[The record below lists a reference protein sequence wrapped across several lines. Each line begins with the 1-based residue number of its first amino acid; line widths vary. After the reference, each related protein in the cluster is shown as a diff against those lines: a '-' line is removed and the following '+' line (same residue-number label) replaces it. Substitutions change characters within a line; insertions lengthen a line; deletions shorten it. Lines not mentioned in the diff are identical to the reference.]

1 MLSIIR
7 GGTIY
12 DPANGIEGDVGDL
25 YIEDGRIVAPPAD
38 TTAAQE
44 IDARGK
50 LVMAGAI
57 EAKRLCQQEVVTV
70 ALREVVFK
78 EPVFVGDLVS
88 LYTRIIATGR
98 TSITTEVTVISFREG
113 ACCMVT
119 TAQVTY
125 VSIDANRK
133 AIPIEIRRSQ
143 IDPPAFSQEYLQD
156 KLEMATPAAPQ
167 AGT

>member
-1 MLSIIR
+1 MNYEMEGWNLSMR
-7 GGTIY
+7 TALLPKDTNQHGTIF
-12 DPANGIEGDVGDL
+12 GGVL
-25 YIEDGRIVAPPAD
+25 LSL
-38 TTAAQE
+38 
-44 IDARGK
+44 ID
-50 LVMAGAI
+50 MAGAI